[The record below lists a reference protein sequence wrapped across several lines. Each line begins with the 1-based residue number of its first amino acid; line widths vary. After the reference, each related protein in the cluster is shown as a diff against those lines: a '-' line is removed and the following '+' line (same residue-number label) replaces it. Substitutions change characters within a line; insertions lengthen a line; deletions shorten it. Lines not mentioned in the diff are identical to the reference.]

1 MAYKMPVACDQSL
14 SLGQDVLFDKAGPH
28 GEIGF
33 SLGTL
38 RVNRTY
44 YISSPQL
51 YIAAILSSCFNES

>member
-38 RVNRTY
+38 RVNRAY
-44 YISSPQL
+44 YISSSLIICLTHIL
-51 YIAAILSSCFNES
+51 YE

>member
-38 RVNRTY
+38 RVNSTY
-44 YISSPQL
+44 YISSSLIICLTHIL
-51 YIAAILSSCFNES
+51 YE

>member
-33 SLGTL
+33 SLATL

-44 YISSPQL
+44 YISSSLIICLTHIL
-51 YIAAILSSCFNES
+51 YK

>member
-33 SLGTL
+33 SLATL
-38 RVNRTY
+38 RFNRTY
-44 YISSPQL
+44 YISSSLIICLTHIL
-51 YIAAILSSCFNES
+51 YE

>member
-28 GEIGF
+28 EEIAF
-33 SLGTL
+33 SLTTL

-44 YISSPQL
+44 YISSSLIICLTHIL
-51 YIAAILSSCFNES
+51 YE

>member
-1 MAYKMPVACDQSL
+1 MPVAFDQSL

-44 YISSPQL
+44 YISSSLIICLTHIL
-51 YIAAILSSCFNES
+51 YE

>member
-44 YISSPQL
+44 YISSSLIICLTHIL
-51 YIAAILSSCFNES
+51 YE

>member
-33 SLGTL
+33 SLATL

-44 YISSPQL
+44 YISTSLIICLTHIL
-51 YIAAILSSCFNES
+51 YE

>member
-28 GEIGF
+28 REIGF
-33 SLGTL
+33 SLATH

-44 YISSPQL
+44 YISSSLIICLTHIL
-51 YIAAILSSCFNES
+51 YE